1 MDAVSADKNDLS
13 RYAIPLSEAR
23 AKAWIDSLSV
33 TDFGEST
40 RRLFYG
46 LVDFNRRV
54 MPPLSRIRIG
64 EKLKPTLDVLIQ
76 NLQRHLAYRA
86 FPLPD
91 RGQRIFNL
99 NQSLLLEFAGLYQLA
114 ALDMLT
120 RDQGSKRALQISI
133 YRVIDYLGRYLLS
146 SYSVYQRT
154 RETVWHDIHHM
165 FLLACEHNLE
175 AAKFSGGEED
185 ARSIEARYVQINL
198 LSLFRPYSLRQE
210 EAFRVE
216 RFVRNVS
223 KMVRIGRELLDDE
236 VSGDFVH
243 AAILN
248 NDEPAIVMPL
258 SDLPHSPTVR
268 VFKMRELLVH
278 LDRLIQESMHENAGA
293 LTLPNGLSRNLAKR
307 MAYHLTTV
315 RSRSANR
322 FPSNEKIAT
331 VMGMP
336 NVLEVI
342 RSSARKGSA
351 AQQREEDVLFNS
363 MAYGEV
369 GMGLFGAGNDPE
381 DRDAEQELLA
391 DRESGIQIWTVIN
404 NSIGGYG
411 LHWPHRETSD
421 ARVGEL
427 VALRNRNDDEHP
439 WMVGAIKWMEYI
451 NQQGLYCGVELLA
464 HTAGVLE
471 VQAVENRSLRQKLP
485 QSGLYLPVAEGVR
498 PEPVLILPAYIFQ
511 PGDQLL
517 IGLDGKREI
526 IMLGALDECLGGFA
540 YFHYRTVSGDV
551 KGELSDDNFDSL
563 WNML

>member
-1 MDAVSADKNDLS
+1 
-13 RYAIPLSEAR
+13 
-23 AKAWIDSLSV
+23 
-33 TDFGEST
+33 
-40 RRLFYG
+40 
-46 LVDFNRRV
+46 
-54 MPPLSRIRIG
+54 
-64 EKLKPTLDVLIQ
+64 
-76 NLQRHLAYRA
+76 
-86 FPLPD
+86 
-91 RGQRIFNL
+91 
-99 NQSLLLEFAGLYQLA
+99 

-133 YRVIDYLGRYLLS
+133 YRVIDYFGRYLLS

-175 AAKFSGGEED
+175 AVKFNSGDED

-198 LSLFRPYSLRQE
+198 LALFRPYSLRQE
-210 EAFRVE
+210 EVFRVE
-216 RFVRNVS
+216 RFVRSIS
-223 KMVRIGRELLDDE
+223 KEVRIGRELLEDE
-236 VSGDFVH
+236 VYGDFVH
-243 AAILN
+243 AVVLN
-248 NDEPAIVMPL
+248 NDEPAIVMPF

-278 LDRLIQESMHENAGA
+278 LDRLIQDSMHENAGA

-322 FPSNEKIAT
+322 FPCNEKIAT
-331 VMGMP
+331 VMGIP

-363 MAYGEV
+363 MAYGEM
-369 GMGLFGAGNDPE
+369 GMGLYGAESDPE
-381 DRDAEQELLA
+381 DRDAEQERLA
-391 DRESGIQIWTVIN
+391 DRESGIQIWNVIN

-411 LHWPHRETSD
+411 LHWQQHETSD

-471 VQAVENRSLRQKLP
+471 VEAVENRSLRQKLP
-485 QSGLYLPVAEGVR
+485 LSGLYLPVAEGVR

-511 PGDQLL
+511 SGDQLVISL
-517 IGLDGKREI
+517 EDRREI

-540 YFHYRTVSGDV
+540 YFHYRTVSDMAAD
-551 KGELSDDNFDSL
+551 ELSDDNFDSL